1 MKHSNKR
8 RKKMNLKKQ
17 LIGISLAAGMMVF
30 PGSLIAQNGT
40 DKPLASFEGPQD
52 MPVLSPY
59 NGCLVKVCQEKERVS
74 NGSSSLRVEFP
85 PTKEKVHVGVSIG
98 CGELTDWSGFTS
110 LVADVFYEGAWDK
123 WKWAFFTR
131 LDGDKPLYHHGFR
144 LAPGWNKGVVLANLL
159 KTDDNKE
166 INATVFKD
174 VKRVYLYVL
183 TGTERTEPLVL
194 FLDNIRLVRK
204 TGGDK

>member
-1 MKHSNKR
+1 
-8 RKKMNLKKQ
+8 
-17 LIGISLAAGMMVF
+17 MMVF

>member
-1 MKHSNKR
+1 
-8 RKKMNLKKQ
+8 MNLKKQ

-40 DKPLASFEGPQD
+40 DKPLASFEGAQD
-52 MPVLSPY
+52 MSALNPN
-59 NGCLVKVCQEKERVS
+59 NGCLIKVSQEKERVS
-74 NGSSSLRVEFP
+74 DGSSSLRVEFP
-85 PTKEKVHVGVSIG
+85 PTKEKVDVGVSIG

-144 LAPGWNKGVVLANLL
+144 LAPGWNKGVVLADLL

-166 INATVFKD
+166 INAAVFKD
-174 VKRVYLYVL
+174 VKRVYLYIL
-183 TGTERTEPLVL
+183 TGPERSEPLVL
-194 FLDNIRLVRK
+194 FLDNIRLVHK
-204 TGGDK
+204 TGKNK